1 MRCDTPIYF
10 QKITP
15 GEYDAESGNYEADT
29 IEETLRYASV
39 MDTGAQAMTLV
50 YGKIQQGSLTIH
62 LQNQYQ
68 DPFDYIRI
76 RDRVYRVDSVRNLRV
91 KQCLIVSEVQ
101 T

>member
-1 MRCDTPIYF
+1 MRYDTPIYF
-10 QKITP
+10 RKITP
-15 GEYDAESGNYEADT
+15 GEYDAETGNYEVDT

-39 MDTGAQAMTLV
+39 MDTGTQTMTLV

-62 LQNQYQ
+62 LQNRYQ
-68 DPFDYIRI
+68 DPYDHIRI
-76 RDRVYRVDSVRNLRV
+76 RDKLYQVDSVRNLRV

>member
-1 MRCDTPIYF
+1 MRYDTPIYF

>member
-1 MRCDTPIYF
+1 MRYDTPIYF
-10 QKITP
+10 RKITP
-15 GEYDAESGNYEADT
+15 GEYDEETGNYEADT

-62 LQNQYQ
+62 LQNQYH
-68 DPFDYIRI
+68 DSFDYIRI

>member
-1 MRCDTPIYF
+1 MRYDTPIYF

-15 GEYDAESGNYEADT
+15 GEYDVETGNYEADN